1 MKTSTFEKGIP
12 MLRRLGLCLPVLL
25 GALALSGGCYS
36 EGAEGDRCD
45 PLRSS
50 DECNSGLH
58 CSGNPIGISAA
69 YPIAFCPENYCCP
82 ATVTASDNPY
92 CQPGC
97 NGGAAAIC
105 SDDPMNAAAC
115 AFASCAGD
123 AANPETCPQDAGE
136 STDAGVSED
145 GATGDGATG
154 DVASD
159 ALGDVVTGDS
169 TMSDGPTGDGPTGDD
184 GTTGDGPTG
193 DGATGDAA
201 TASDAAEG
209 G

>member
-12 MLRRLGLCLPVLL
+12 MLPRLGLCLAVLL
-25 GALALSGGCYS
+25 GALAVAGGCGIYS

-58 CSGNPIGISAA
+58 CSGNPIGISAS

-82 ATVTASDNPY
+82 TTVTASDNAY

-105 SDDPMNAAAC
+105 TADPTNAAAC
-115 AFASCAGD
+115 AFSSCAADAADPENCPLDGGASEDSAAPGEGGSDDAAPEASTPAPEASAPEGGD
-123 AANPETCPQDAGE
+123 ASQ
-136 STDAGVSED
+136 
-145 GATGDGATG
+145 
-154 DVASD
+154 SD
-159 ALGDVVTGDS
+159 
-169 TMSDGPTGDGPTGDD
+169 
-184 GTTGDGPTG
+184 
-193 DGATGDAA
+193 
-201 TASDAAEG
+201 
-209 G
+209 